1 MKKYLHALCCAIPV
15 VFLFSNLNVSGQN
28 TSPYWSL
35 AGNNNATATSKLG
48 TTNAINL
55 SVYTKN
61 LERMRILSANGYVG
75 IGTTAPA
82 ARLHVF
88 STDKQTARFN
98 SNNSTMFLGLY
109 KNNIQRGYVGSTVNF
124 GYDVDFGT
132 SENNA
137 IGKVH
142 FTIKTKPKLTID
154 TAGHV
159 GINTLI
165 PTNALHVK
173 QKVANRAI
181 QIQHETFADYWTT
194 GIGTN
199 TRNFRFEYNGFL
211 RGQIESSTGTFTQ
224 GSDRRLKTEI
234 EPIGKSLD
242 KLVKLTPSS
251 YYYKD
256 SRSWAK
262 NRSVGFIAQE
272 LQEQFPELVVTSDE
286 GYLMVNY
293 SGITVMAVKAIQEQ
307 QLLIHELDQ
316 KTKRLEAI
324 EKELEDLR
332 QIVMTLRNNNST
344 SFSEGSLEQNAPNP
358 FRGNS
363 IIRYNIPASAKSA
376 HLNITGPD
384 GKLVRSFTLTKF
396 GKGQLSIDGST
407 LSAGTFSYSL
417 YVNGKLADSKRL
429 VLTK

>member
-1 MKKYLHALCCAIPV
+1 ML
-15 VFLFSNLNVSGQN
+15 VFLFSNLKVSGQN

-55 SVYTKN
+55 SVYTNN

-75 IGTTAPA
+75 IGVTAPA

-109 KNNIQRGYVGSTVNF
+109 KNNIQRGYVGSTVGF
-124 GYDVDFGT
+124 GNDVDFGT
-132 SENNA
+132 SENNTT
-137 IGKVH
+137 GKVH
-142 FTIKTKPKLTID
+142 LTILSQPKLTV
-154 TAGHV
+154 AVNGNV
-159 GINTLI
+159 GINTLT
-165 PTNALHVK
+165 PNNLLHVK
-173 QKVANRAI
+173 QNVPNRAI
-181 QIQHETFADYWTT
+181 QIQHETLTDYWNV

-199 TRNFRFEYNGFL
+199 TRNFRFEFNGSL
-211 RGQIESSTGTFTQ
+211 RGQIESSTGAFTQ

-234 EPIGKSLD
+234 EPVGKSLE
-242 KLVKLTPSS
+242 KLVKLNPSS

-262 NRSVGFIAQE
+262 QRSIGFIAQE

-286 GYLMVNY
+286 GYLMINY

-307 QLLIHELDQ
+307 QIIIQELEE
-316 KTKRLEAI
+316 KTKRMEAI

-344 SFSEGSLEQNAPNP
+344 SLAEGSLEQNAPNP
-358 FRGNS
+358 FRGTS
-363 IIRYNIPASAKSA
+363 IIRYNVPSSAKSA

-384 GKLVRSFTLTKF
+384 GKLVKSFTLTKF
-396 GKGQLSIDGST
+396 GQGQLTIDGST
-407 LSAGTFSYSL
+407 FSAGTFSYSL
-417 YVNGKLADSKRL
+417 YVNGQLSDSKRM

>member
-1 MKKYLHALCCAIPV
+1 
-15 VFLFSNLNVSGQN
+15 
-28 TSPYWSL
+28 
-35 AGNNNATATSKLG
+35 
-48 TTNAINL
+48 
-55 SVYTKN
+55 
-61 LERMRILSANGYVG
+61 MRILSANGYVG

-137 IGKVH
+137 TGKVH

-165 PTNALHVK
+165 PNNALHVK
-173 QKVANRAI
+173 QKVANRGI
-181 QIQHETFADYWTT
+181 QIQHETLADYWTT

-199 TRNFRFEYNGFL
+199 TKNFRFEYNGLL

-242 KLVKLTPSS
+242 KLVKLIPSS

-256 SRSWAK
+256 SRSWAE

-307 QLLIHELDQ
+307 QLLIQELDQ

-332 QIVMTLRNNNST
+332 QIVMTLRNNNSI
-344 SFSEGSLEQNAPNP
+344 SLSEGSLEQNAPNP

-363 IIRYNIPASAKSA
+363 IIRYNIPPSAKSA

-384 GKLVRSFTLTKF
+384 GKLVRSYTLTKF
-396 GKGQLSIDGST
+396 GKGQLSIEGAS

-417 YVNGKLADSKRL
+417 YVNGKLADSKRM

>member
-1 MKKYLHALCCAIPV
+1 
-15 VFLFSNLNVSGQN
+15 
-28 TSPYWSL
+28 
-35 AGNNNATATSKLG
+35 
-48 TTNAINL
+48 
-55 SVYTKN
+55 
-61 LERMRILSANGYVG
+61 
-75 IGTTAPA
+75 
-82 ARLHVF
+82 
-88 STDKQTARFN
+88 
-98 SNNSTMFLGLY
+98 MFLGLY
-109 KNNIQRGYVGSTVNF
+109 KNNIQRGYVGSTVAF

-137 IGKVH
+137 SGRVH
-142 FTIKTKPKLTID
+142 LTVKSQPKLTVAVNGNI
-154 TAGHV
+154 
-159 GINTLI
+159 GINTLT
-165 PTNALHVK
+165 PANLLHVK
-173 QKVANRAI
+173 QNTQNRAI
-181 QIQHETFADYWTT
+181 QIQHETLTDYWTT
-194 GIGTN
+194 GVGTN
-199 TRNFRFEYNGFL
+199 TRNFRFEFNGSL
-211 RGQIESSTGTFTQ
+211 RGQIESSTGAFTQ

-307 QLLIHELDQ
+307 QLLIQELDR

-332 QIVMTLRNNNST
+332 QIVMTLRNNTST
-344 SFSEGSLEQNAPNP
+344 SVSEGSLEQNAPNP
-358 FRGNS
+358 FRGTS

-384 GKLVRSFTLTKF
+384 GKLVKSFTLTKF
-396 GKGQLSIDGST
+396 GQGQITIDGST
-407 LSAGTFSYSL
+407 FSAGTFSYSL
-417 YVNGKLADSKRL
+417 YVNGKLSDSKRM